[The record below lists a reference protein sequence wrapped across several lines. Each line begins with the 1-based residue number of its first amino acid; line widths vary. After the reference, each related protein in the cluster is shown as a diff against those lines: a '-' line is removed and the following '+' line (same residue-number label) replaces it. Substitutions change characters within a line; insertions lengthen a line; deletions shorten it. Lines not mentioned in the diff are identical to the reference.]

1 MDPKVLA
8 PEGFLIYSNSGIS
21 EMFGNVIFVVKS
33 RPQYT
38 MLDANTFLPF

>member
-33 RPQYT
+33 KPQYT